1 MDAAMESLAN
11 GNVGDEFDLNEVHDL
26 LDEL

>member
-11 GNVGDEFDLNEVHDL
+11 GEVGDEFDLTDVHDL
-26 LDEL
+26 LDEP